1 MGFCISL
8 ENRIDTSNAAAVEK
22 RIFDEMEKN
31 EGAPDFDASA
41 LTYISSAGLR
51 ILMKV
56 KKKFMS
62 QRLSIN
68 EVSPEVYEILENT
81 GFTEL
86 FDVKKRRREISV
98 DGCDIIGKGFYGT
111 VYRLDDETIVKV
123 FDPGVIEI
131 WAKTESKT
139 SVSIEVEAGGE
150 YYVRCGVS
158 VGFFVGHPSFD
169 LVPAS
174 VGNMEYKSLPIC
186 KLF

>member
-62 QRLSIN
+62 QRLCIN

-123 FDPGVIEI
+123 FDPGFSVSMIENEQQK
-131 WAKTESKT
+131 AKTAFVKGIPTAISYD
-139 SVSIEVEAGGE
+139 I
-150 YYVRCGVS
+150 VRD
-158 VGFFVGHPSFD
+158 VGIFR
-169 LVPAS
+169 
-174 VGNMEYKSLPIC
+174 
-186 KLF
+186 

>member
-123 FDPGVIEI
+123 FDPGFSVSMIENEQQK
-131 WAKTESKT
+131 AKTAFVKGIPTAISYD
-139 SVSIEVEAGGE
+139 I
-150 YYVRCGVS
+150 VRD
-158 VGFFVGHPSFD
+158 VGIFR
-169 LVPAS
+169 
-174 VGNMEYKSLPIC
+174 
-186 KLF
+186 